1 MTRPL
6 TRLAAML
13 AIASTALLAS
23 ACAAPAPEST
33 ALPSETAGAAARES
47 PAPEPD
53 AEATPDS
60 DAASTDE
67 PTCDTI
73 ISPTTAADFDSLGW
87 TALAD
92 SFTVGGVALADGIQ
106 CVWGDFSTATDNI
119 QIFGWAPITET
130 QAEIAEGEL
139 TADGWV
145 REDSDE
151 GVYLT
156 ENPETAVAVDEDGY
170 GLTYLFGDGWV
181 KYADTKQGIVLV
193 DWPQS

>member
-6 TRLAAML
+6 TRLAAVL
-13 AIASTALLAS
+13 AIASTALLVS
-23 ACAAPAPEST
+23 ACAAPAPES
-33 ALPSETAGAAARES
+33 APQPSETVGAAAPES
-47 PAPEPD
+47 SAKPET
-53 AEATPDS
+53 EATPATDV
-60 DAASTDE
+60 AASDE
-67 PTCDTI
+67 PTCETI

-92 SFTVGGVALADGIQ
+92 SFTVGSVALAEGIQ

-130 QAEIAEGEL
+130 QAEIAEDDLIAE
-139 TADGWV
+139 GWR
-145 REDSDE
+145 REESDE

-156 ENPETAVAVDEDGY
+156 ENPETAVAVDKDGH
-170 GLTYLFGDGWV
+170 GRTYLFGDGWV

-193 DWPQS
+193 EWPQS

>member
-1 MTRPL
+1 MTSPL
-6 TRLAAML
+6 TRLAAVL

-23 ACAAPAPEST
+23 ACAPPAPES
-33 ALPSETAGAAARES
+33 APVPSETAGAAAPES

-53 AEATPDS
+53 ATPSPDV
-60 DAASTDE
+60 ASSDE

-92 SFTVGGVALADGIQ
+92 SFVVASVALPDGIQ
-106 CVWGDFSTATDNI
+106 CVWGDFSTATDNV
-119 QIFGWAPITET
+119 QIFGWAPITQE
-130 QAEIAEGEL
+130 QAETAANEL
-139 TADGWV
+139 TAEGWM
-145 REDSDE
+145 REESDE
-151 GVYLT
+151 GVYVT
-156 ENPETAVAVDEDGY
+156 ENPETAFSVDDQGY

-193 DWPQS
+193 EWPPS